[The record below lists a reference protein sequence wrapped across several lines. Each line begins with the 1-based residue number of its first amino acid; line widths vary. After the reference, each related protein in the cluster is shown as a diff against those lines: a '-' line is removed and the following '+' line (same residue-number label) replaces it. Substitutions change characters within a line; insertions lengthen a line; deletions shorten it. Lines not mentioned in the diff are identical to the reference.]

1 MGGGMGRQC
10 FWERLIFHPPILLFF
25 CSLSTLFS
33 LVHPSSLIFHLL
45 AASLPFLSPFFLP
58 LRAY

>member
-25 CSLSTLFS
+25 ALCPRFS

-45 AASLPFLSPFFLP
+45 TASLPFLSPSFLP
-58 LRAY
+58 LRPY